1 MKRSGIQMPLYHETN
16 VELPR
21 MRCIQMQCFR
31 ETNIL
36 TEARSELQH
45 IRMLKVSDHPGGGAP
60 VAILRRAVLCP

>member
-36 TEARSELQH
+36 TEASCSISE
-45 IRMLKVSDHPGGGAP
+45 
-60 VAILRRAVLCP
+60 